1 MKEYQS
7 ICKIANFVFGRRDVD
22 EEEIYTFSYL
32 PGAGFPY
39 MFNVCCEWSCSS
51 HCPTCLLEEVE
62 EKLKNR
68 HGVDIETDSVI
79 VKDKSVL
86 GIFELMEALEKM
98 SQKEGWNPIC
108 SFSSKDDSFISL
120 SITYAMDKGCYIS
133 YDVDGDD
140 AVEVLNKL
148 FKGLGDKK
156 EILS

>member
-86 GIFELMEALEKM
+86 GIFELMEALENM
-98 SQKEGWNPIC
+98 SCCIRHMRLLFNAEATSAYVDVVLDDKLCPVQALIKEESGWLN
-108 SFSSKDDSFISL
+108 DSV
-120 SITYAMDKGCYIS
+120 K
-133 YDVDGDD
+133 
-140 AVEVLNKL
+140 EKL
-148 FKGLGDKK
+148 APVIG
-156 EILS
+156 